1 MPALVGCCPPAG
13 KGRGKGGFCTFFG
26 ARPRG
31 QRGEEQQQQREP
43 QGPAPLHGAGRD
55 RDLGPDGWPGREALG
70 KPGGPS
76 GGGGGAST
84 GAGPRPHLV
93 HLLKGTVGQEGNLLD
108 R

>member
-55 RDLGPDGWPGREALG
+55 PGPRPRRLGQVARHW
-70 KPGGPS
+70 
-76 GGGGGAST
+76 ASQAGQAGV
-84 GAGPRPHLV
+84 GAGPARGRGLD
-93 HLLKGTVGQEGNLLD
+93 LTWFTFLKGQ
-108 R
+108 